1 MPERVKAGAL
11 ARCARMLEEMHE
23 PLRKGSGS
31 KTTASRTDVVEKLR
45 VATLGSLVNKCH
57 QPKVEQLRMDGND
70 PLTGSGLQALVRAPD
85 QGLLG
90 DYEAPDIIDHA
101 DIAGIELADFVETKA
116 AVEADQRYPEAGAF
130 GPSISR
136 RGVAVAVI
144 LTPSIQRRGEHL
156 SQLLVR
162 ERMAL
167 VLLGDG
173 ISQPQTAHVVLR
185 EEFLTKNH
193 MRGLRLADPVAK
205 QDKRHPF
212 SDEQLRQM
220 FTAPLYRGCKND
232 GNGYTTPGDARPKGT
247 RFWIPLIGLYSGL
260 RLNEICQLDTSD
272 VRMVDDVRCFVI
284 TEKSLVGSTDKSLKT
299 RSSER
304 IVPVHPKLLDLGLVA
319 FVDERSKRGDAK
331 LFHDICPGGSGFRST
346 AFSKWFVHFLKH
358 SGASR
363 ERTSFHSFRHRFR
376 DALRDARVDRDISL
390 AIGGWGTGKN
400 AGDVSDNYG
409 RGYRASVLFEEISK
423 VQFST
428 AISLP

>member
-1 MPERVKAGAL
+1 MALRRSHAIIGEIEVLLESARLELGKIVDAALFQPSESKA
-11 ARCARMLEEMHE
+11 
-23 PLRKGSGS
+23 RKVVQGVSVR
-31 KTTASRTDVVEKLR
+31 ASVAKVEAAPIAPR
-45 VATLGSLVNKCH
+45 YTLGEVYGRFMDDPTHEWSARTRLAYETARRLTLSIMGADTPMENLNRATCRDFMETLRFI
-57 QPKVEQLRMDGND
+57 PKNA
-70 PLTGSGLQALVRAPD
+70 S
-85 QGLLG
+85 
-90 DYEAPDIIDHA
+90 
-101 DIAGIELADFVETKA
+101 K
-116 AVEADQRYPEAGAF
+116 RYPG
-130 GPSISR
+130 
-136 RGVAVAVI
+136 
-144 LTPSIQRRGEHL
+144 LTP
-156 SQLLVR
+156 R
-162 ERMAL
+162 EAAERARSEGWSDL
-167 VLLGDG
+167 
-173 ISQPQTAHVVLR
+173 ISPANINIYLNKVCVVLNWAVR
-185 EEFLTKNH
+185 EEFLAKNH

-272 VRMVDDVRCFVI
+272 IRVVDDVRCFVI

-319 FVDERSKRGDAK
+319 FVEERSKRGDTK
-331 LFHDICPGGSGFRST
+331 LFDDICPGGSGFRST

-423 VQFST
+423 VEFGAVDAVVGT
-428 AISLP
+428 TP